1 MVCLEGYADAVAQV
15 MGKLAKVALLAG
27 TDAGN
32 CESEAPS
39 QGATMVRDSVVER
52 HFSPFLLNFDL
63 LYFTL
68 YFVD

>member
-1 MVCLEGYADAVAQV
+1 MVCLEGYADAAPQV
-15 MGKLAKVALLAG
+15 MGKLAKVGTALLAG

-32 CESEAPS
+32 CESDAPS

-63 LYFTL
+63 LYFT
-68 YFVD
+68 FDP